1 MKYSVRSTY
10 HLVYSKMWDFDRELV
25 YYGIAEVL
33 FSAITPL
40 VGVFMPSLIIACLER
55 QAGLQTLVLVCLS
68 AFLVY
73 GVINGIQTF
82 LENRSS
88 TQFILYRLKKFWS
101 EMFRSTITRD
111 YQNVEDYKTQ
121 IQIAKTEECLS
132 TNDHGLEGFCHHN
145 IKLAV
150 NLLGL
155 TLYSLVIGT
164 TNIQLIGLLLGLSV
178 IQYFIYR
185 YAWKKEAATMEE
197 SGQIV
202 RSIWYLHKETYN
214 VATGKD
220 IRLYGMRAWMA
231 EFYRSL
237 IRRLEKIE
245 GKVRS
250 AYFLYD
256 MAGIFIQAVRDLAAY
271 SWLILSLMQG
281 MSIAQ
286 FVFLLGVI
294 SGFSTWFS
302 TISEMI
308 SLLSND
314 LMRIGYYRDYTE
326 SEVVHAKPAE
336 SQAAAESMT
345 ITFEHVSFQ
354 YDKQRKVLDNFN
366 LMIPAGQKVALVG
379 INGAGKTT
387 LVKLLC
393 GLYRPG
399 SGRILLNGRELT
411 EDNREAFQKQLA
423 VVFQDAMIMSVTIAE
438 NISGKNLEATDCEK
452 VVEVLKRANLWEKI
466 SRLPLQEKTY
476 LGKDLNTDGIQLSGG
491 EVQRLI
497 LARALYKEAK
507 MLILDEPTAALDA
520 IAESEMYKMVNDLV
534 GDHTALFIS
543 HRLSSTQFCDQ
554 ILFLENGAIVE
565 DGTHEELMKRKGK
578 YAEMFEVQS
587 QYYQE
592 GGEVYE
598 FENSLAGNL

>member
-1 MKYSVRSTY
+1 
-10 HLVYSKMWDFDRELV
+10 
-25 YYGIAEVL
+25 
-33 FSAITPL
+33 
-40 VGVFMPSLIIACLER
+40 
-55 QAGLQTLVLVCLS
+55 
-68 AFLVY
+68 
-73 GVINGIQTF
+73 
-82 LENRSS
+82 
-88 TQFILYRLKKFWS
+88 
-101 EMFRSTITRD
+101 
-111 YQNVEDYKTQ
+111 
-121 IQIAKTEECLS
+121 
-132 TNDHGLEGFCHHN
+132 
-145 IKLAV
+145 
-150 NLLGL
+150 
-155 TLYSLVIGT
+155 
-164 TNIQLIGLLLGLSV
+164 
-178 IQYFIYR
+178 
-185 YAWKKEAATMEE
+185 
-197 SGQIV
+197 
-202 RSIWYLHKETYN
+202 
-214 VATGKD
+214 
-220 IRLYGMRAWMA
+220 MA

-250 AYFLYD
+250 AYFIYD

-271 SWLILSLMQG
+271 SWLILSLMHG

-326 SEVVHAKPAE
+326 SEVVHAKHAE
-336 SQAAAESMT
+336 PQDASESMT
-345 ITFEHVSFQ
+345 ITFDHVSFQ
-354 YDKQRKVLDNFN
+354 YDKQRKVLDDFN
-366 LMIPAGQKVALVG
+366 LTIPAGQKVALVG

-393 GLYRPG
+393 GLYRPD

-411 EDNREAFQKQLA
+411 ENNREAFQKQLA

-438 NISGKNLEATDCEK
+438 NISGKNLENTDCEK
-452 VVEVLKRANLWEKI
+452 VVEVLKRANLWEKV

-520 IAESEMYKMVNDLV
+520 IAESEMYKMVNNLV
-534 GDHTALFIS
+534 EDHTALFIS
-543 HRLSSTQFCDQ
+543 HRLSSTQFCDR
-554 ILFLENGAIVE
+554 ILFLEHGMIVE

-578 YAEMFEVQS
+578 YARMFEVQS

>member
-1 MKYSVRSTY
+1 
-10 HLVYSKMWDFDRELV
+10 
-25 YYGIAEVL
+25 
-33 FSAITPL
+33 
-40 VGVFMPSLIIACLER
+40 
-55 QAGLQTLVLVCLS
+55 
-68 AFLVY
+68 
-73 GVINGIQTF
+73 
-82 LENRSS
+82 
-88 TQFILYRLKKFWS
+88 
-101 EMFRSTITRD
+101 
-111 YQNVEDYKTQ
+111 
-121 IQIAKTEECLS
+121 
-132 TNDHGLEGFCHHN
+132 
-145 IKLAV
+145 
-150 NLLGL
+150 
-155 TLYSLVIGT
+155 
-164 TNIQLIGLLLGLSV
+164 
-178 IQYFIYR
+178 
-185 YAWKKEAATMEE
+185 
-197 SGQIV
+197 
-202 RSIWYLHKETYN
+202 
-214 VATGKD
+214 
-220 IRLYGMRAWMA
+220 MA

-354 YDKQRKVLDNFN
+354 YDQQRKVLDDFN
-366 LMIPAGQKVALVG
+366 LTIPAGQKVALVG
-379 INGAGKTT
+379 INGAGKT
-387 LVKLLC
+387 
-393 GLYRPG
+393 
-399 SGRILLNGRELT
+399 LNDRELT

-438 NISGKNLEATDCEK
+438 NISGKNLEATDCGK
-452 VVEVLKRANLWEKI
+452 VIEVLKRANLWEKV

-507 MLILDEPTAALDA
+507 MLSLDEPTAALDA

-543 HRLSSTQFCDQ
+543 HRLSSTQFCDR
-554 ILFLENGAIVE
+554 ILFLENGVIVE

-578 YAEMFEVQS
+578 YAKMFEVQS